1 MEFIWDDDK
10 AEINEARHGVSF
22 KEARETCYDPFAVI
36 RRDDEHSWS
45 EQRMKLIGAT
55 KTQLLVVIYVE
66 VVDDLMRIISARP
79 AEKYEK
85 KKYEKGE

>member
-1 MEFIWDDDK
+1 MEFIWDDEK
-10 AEINEARHGVSF
+10 AQINEAGHGVSF
-22 KEARETCYDPFAVI
+22 NEAREACYDPFALI

-45 EQRMKLIGAT
+45 EQRMKLVGAT
-55 KTQLLVVIYVE
+55 RARLLVVIYVE